1 MTYQISAKLSSGQ
14 MVHVAWYLWE
24 WRVVRRQMKGPINV
38 FLLTDLEGGNID
50 SNFSYQVSSFFSEYL
65 LITNVA
71 ITSYVLFFRISDKRS
86 AEKERGEFYHRND
99 PAACLI

>member
-1 MTYQISAKLSSGQ
+1 MTYQILAKLSSGQ

-50 SNFSYQVSSFFSEYL
+50 SNFSYQVSSTIFFIHLAEYILNNNFSGSLIKGPPKKREVSFILVMIL
-65 LITNVA
+65 LRV
-71 ITSYVLFFRISDKRS
+71 
-86 AEKERGEFYHRND
+86 
-99 PAACLI
+99 